1 MKTLSKTVLL
11 LSALSVSAL
20 SSGQTFAENVAM
32 IGLNHIAYQGVETT
46 AGASSQ
52 VLAEAVAMPGSK
64 LIAYRGVETTAASS
78 AEPTGSFCLNT
89 PAKSGHSSFSAGAI
103 GLLSARTSC

>member
-1 MKTLSKTVLL
+1 MKTLSNSVLL
-11 LSALSVSAL
+11 FTALSVSAL

-32 IGLNHIAYQGVETT
+32 IGSNHIAYQGVETT

-64 LIAYRGVETTAASS
+64 LITYHGVETTAASS
-78 AEPTGSFCLNT
+78 AEATGSFCLNT

>member
-1 MKTLSKTVLL
+1 MKTCSKTVLL

-32 IGLNHIAYQGVETT
+32 IGSNHIAYQGVETT
-46 AGASSQ
+46 VGTSSQ
-52 VLAEAVAMPGSK
+52 VLAEAVTMPGSK
-64 LIAYRGVETTAASS
+64 LIAYHGVETTAASS
-78 AEPTGSFCLNT
+78 AEATGSFCLNT

>member
-1 MKTLSKTVLL
+1 MKTCSKTVLL
-11 LSALSVSAL
+11 LSALSISAL

-32 IGLNHIAYQGVETT
+32 IGSNHIAYQGVEQT
-46 AGASSQ
+46 AGQ
-52 VLAEAVAMPGSK
+52 VLATAVAMPGSK

-78 AEPTGSFCLNT
+78 AEPTDSFCLNT

>member
-32 IGLNHIAYQGVETT
+32 IGSNHIAYQGVETT